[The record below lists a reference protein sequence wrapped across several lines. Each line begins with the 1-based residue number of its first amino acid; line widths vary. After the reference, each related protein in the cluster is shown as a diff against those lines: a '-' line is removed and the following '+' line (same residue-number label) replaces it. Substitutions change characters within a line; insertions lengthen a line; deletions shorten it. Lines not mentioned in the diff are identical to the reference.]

1 MNRGSRSLMDS
12 YFRGNNYSNTPEMEP
27 YTRSFTAPEE
37 SIDQLTSKFN
47 AQPVQYRYENG
58 KLIAYKSMAKGP
70 MPEDMRSGPVASRPY
85 MSNGVQRNESLITNR
100 MLTSA
105 KYKHLYG
112 TGNLTSEW
120 VLPSDALTAPK
131 LLQRQ
136 VPTSD
141 LQRSMSFRSGI
152 GMANQNSAGVNPS
165 TFWPGSSFNVP
176 TLNGMPGFGRV
187 DYTTGQYNMTPNTG
201 VPIYGRFDQR
211 NKTLRGSAG
220 QTTGKGY
227 WR

>member
-1 MNRGSRSLMDS
+1 MDS
-12 YFRGNNYSNTPEMEP
+12 YFRGNNYSVAPEMES
-27 YTRSFTAPEE
+27 YTRSFTTPAE
-37 SIDQLTSKFN
+37 SLDNLTTSFN

-58 KLIAYKSMAKGP
+58 KLIASKSMAKGP
-70 MPEDMRSGPVASRPY
+70 MPADMRRWGS
-85 MSNGVQRNESLITNR
+85 Q
-100 MLTSA
+100 
-105 KYKHLYG
+105 YKHLYG

-120 VLPSDALTAPK
+120 TLPGDALTAPK

-152 GMANQNSAGVNPS
+152 GMSNQNSAGVNPS